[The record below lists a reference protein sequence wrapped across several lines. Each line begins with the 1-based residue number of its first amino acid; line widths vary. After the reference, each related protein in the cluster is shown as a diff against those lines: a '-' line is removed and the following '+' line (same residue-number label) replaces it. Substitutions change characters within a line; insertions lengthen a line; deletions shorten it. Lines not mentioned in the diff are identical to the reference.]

1 MFSTNLDKHFTIH
14 FAFLELMTEALVFGF
29 TVIQGTLEKA
39 GFLVLLLQLR
49 SEVTSSLSLN
59 LELIAK
65 ALVSLLDVLELFF
78 RELFMLRQVVDLAF
92 QLDLVFLEFFV
103 LALDSAQ
110 FGLGSIRVTSTKI
123 HSSVKVR
130 ELFLDF
136 I

>member
-1 MFSTNLDKHFTIH
+1 MFIYILTHLNQHFTIH
-14 FAFLELMTEALVFGF
+14 FAFLELMSEALVLGF
-29 TVIQGTLEKA
+29 TVIQGALEKA

-78 RELFMLRQVVDLAF
+78 RELFVLRQVVDLAF

-103 LALDSAQ
+103 LALDSTQ
-110 FGLGSIRVTSTKI
+110 LGLGSIRVTSTKI
-123 HSSVKVR
+123 TC
-130 ELFLDF
+130 
-136 I
+136 